1 MPVLNICVL
10 SIVSFLVLLLLSR
23 LMGNRQI
30 CQLSMFDYVSSIS
43 IGSIAAELATQLDS
57 DWWQPLLA
65 MVLYALLTILLAL
78 ACRKSLR
85 LRRLL
90 NGAPVVLY
98 QDGELY
104 KAALRRARID
114 LNDLLSQMRCQG
126 YFDLSELQAV
136 VQEPSGQLSFLPRVE
151 QRPVKVEDLNLHPE
165 KEGLV
170 INLVLDGR
178 VLEQNLRSIRRDRRW
193 LQGQLAAKG
202 FSDPCQLLLVTW
214 DCCGTLTVYPA
225 GERTVNPELLL

>member
-90 NGAPVVLY
+90 NGTPVVLY

-151 QRPVKVEDLNLHPE
+151 QRPVKVR
-165 KEGLV
+165 
-170 INLVLDGR
+170 I
-178 VLEQNLRSIRRDRRW
+178 
-193 LQGQLAAKG
+193 
-202 FSDPCQLLLVTW
+202 
-214 DCCGTLTVYPA
+214 
-225 GERTVNPELLL
+225 

>member
-90 NGAPVVLY
+90 NLG
-98 QDGELY
+98 
-104 KAALRRARID
+104 RIGHHS
-114 LNDLLSQMRCQG
+114 LNI
-126 YFDLSELQAV
+126 F
-136 VQEPSGQLSFLPRVE
+136 
-151 QRPVKVEDLNLHPE
+151 
-165 KEGLV
+165 
-170 INLVLDGR
+170 
-178 VLEQNLRSIRRDRRW
+178 
-193 LQGQLAAKG
+193 
-202 FSDPCQLLLVTW
+202 
-214 DCCGTLTVYPA
+214 
-225 GERTVNPELLL
+225 